1 MLLSDFFKLEKSI
14 GIKRFV
20 LINFLSILK
29 FLLKKTF
36 KLFDKQSK
44 TKKLNKFSK
53 LPKEY
58 FEYYKILLLINLK
71 ILIKNSHQN
80 FLKKIYFLN

>member
-1 MLLSDFFKLEKSI
+1 MLLRDFFKLEKSI

-29 FLLKKTF
+29 FLLKKIF

-58 FEYYKILLLINLK
+58 FETA
-71 ILIKNSHQN
+71 IKRRDF
-80 FLKKIYFLN
+80 FLVTIPL

>member
-1 MLLSDFFKLEKSI
+1 MILSDFFKLEKSI

-29 FLLKKTF
+29 FLLKKIF

-58 FEYYKILLLINLK
+58 FETA
-71 ILIKNSHQN
+71 IKRSDF
-80 FLKKIYFLN
+80 FLVTIPL